1 MTKKLNINN
10 EININHNQMNVTC
23 KYNSENIKLFQ
34 GDCVDALK
42 DIPDKSIQLICIDP
56 PYNIGKDTWDNI
68 DNYVE
73 WLLNIIR
80 ILETKINKLHTSI

>member
-73 WLLNIIR
+73 
-80 ILETKINKLHTSI
+80 